1 MAEEFIGRLREQVVI
16 ERAVLVPDASGNAAI
31 NWVLRAAARAALVAT
46 ERPAPL
52 VGEAR
57 VRRPA
62 YRVTM
67 RSVTGLAFSDRLLW
81 HGGSY
86 RIEQFG
92 SDPRMPGQMT
102 LVIEELGA

>member
-1 MAEEFIGRLREQVVI
+1 MAEEFTGRLREQVVI
-16 ERAVLVPDASGNAAI
+16 ERAVRVPDASGNAAI
-31 NWVLRAAARAALVAT
+31 NWVLRAAARAALVPI

-67 RSVTGLAFSDRLLW
+67 RSVTGLAFSDRLRW
-81 HGGSY
+81 RGSHF

-92 SDPRMPGQMT
+92 SDPRMPGQMM

>member
-1 MAEEFIGRLREQVVI
+1 MAEEFTGRLREQVVI
-16 ERAVLVPDASGNAAI
+16 ERAVRVPDASGNAATS
-31 NWVLRAAARAALVAT
+31 WALRASVRAALVPI

-67 RSVTGLAFSDRLLW
+67 RSVTGLVFSDRLRW
-81 HGGSY
+81 RGSNF

-92 SDPRMPGQMT
+92 SDPRTPGQMT
-102 LVIEELGA
+102 LVIEEMGA